1 MHECTNARMHE
12 YGNAPTSNAA
22 RVMDQDDDDDD
33 NDDSD
38 DRD

>member
-1 MHECTNARMHE
+1 MHE
-12 YGNAPTSNAA
+12 YGNAPTTDAA

-33 NDDSD
+33 NDDNDD